1 MRRTVLVVVLAALV
15 GALVAVPIAVYASHQ
30 FTDVPNTNPFHADI
44 DWLADAGVTKGC
56 GGSSYC
62 PKDNVTREQMAAFM
76 RRLSGNDPG
85 VAPSVNADKVDGY
98 SAQQLAPRAVWAAFP
113 GVITPLRAG
122 QTIYKLAAT
131 QVLVAPARGIILLS
145 GGIGSSN
152 HLSKNIY
159 ACDLRV
165 NTQLVPASSRNLELD
180 GGSGINEVGTCTPS
194 GAVTVNAG
202 SYTIELW
209 VFSLQADTLLVAA
222 SVSAIWVPFDGNGN
236 TP

>member
-1 MRRTVLVVVLAALV
+1 MRRTALMFALAGLV

-85 VAPSVNADKVDGY
+85 VAPSVNANQLDGFNV
-98 SAQQLAPRAVWAAFP
+98 QQLAPRAVWAATSDVP
-113 GVITPLRAG
+113 DLRAG
-122 QTIYKLAAT
+122 QTTYTLTAT
-131 QVLVAPARGIILLS
+131 QVLVAPAPGILLVS
-145 GGIGSSN
+145 GGVDAHNNSSQN
-152 HLSKNIY
+152 VY
-159 ACDLRV
+159 ACWL
-165 NTQLVPASSRNLELD
+165 NTDVVAVPGSKRISVVD
-180 GGSGINEVGTCTPS
+180 GATNQSENCTTS
-194 GAVTVNAG
+194 GAMTVSAG
-202 SYTIELW
+202 SYTIEL
-209 VFSLQADTLLVAA
+209 VVSFLEADTNLIGA
-222 SVSAIWVPFDGNGN
+222 SVWAMWVPFDGNGN